1 MAANKYAIGSLIPKL
16 SYNQHHQEQD
26 TTTTTTTKIKY
37 PKHKPNEAKKAK
49 NGLLPKQPPVDLSH
63 HFSVAAKNRMGSDVK
78 KFYKYFA
85 IPGIHNLAGGLPNSS
100 YFPYDTLE
108 ATVALPTR
116 INPPASTN
124 PVTTQVEEDEIL
136 LLSTPPPTAR
146 LTIPKESNNS
156 NSATRIDLATALQYG
171 TAQGY
176 PPLLSFIRQ
185 FVRENLHPNVPYS
198 DGPEVILTCGATD
211 GFSKTIEALTNVW
224 DKDRDWARD
233 RECIL
238 CEEFV
243 YMNAI
248 QTVRPRGINVVT
260 VAMDSDGM
268 MVDGERGLKSIL
280 ENWDFSRGKRPH
292 LMYTVTIGQ
301 NPTGAVL
308 PVPRRREL
316 YALCQKYD
324 IIIIEDDP
332 YWHLQYPSAAHE
344 LEAHFRGCGSSS
356 NALNPHPTTPNYNA
370 HGKPSGYHFL
380 DSLVPS
386 YLSID
391 TDGRVVRL
399 DTFSKSI
406 APGCRLGWLTAQ
418 PKVVERILYIT
429 ETSTQQPSGFVQ
441 AMVAGLIVG
450 GGSAGSE
457 EKLGEF
463 SEEKCTGGGGRQS
476 VSWKTDGWVRWLEG
490 LRAGY
495 EWRMR
500 TMCTILEEG
509 RSIIEHSPPTD
520 TSARYS
526 DNYIDED
533 NDDDDDDDDD
543 WQLLHKTP
551 LYTFQF
557 PRGGMFVWVRMC
569 FETHPLW
576 SRGDISTKR
585 LSTALWKHLMKKPFL
600 CLVAPGGLFNPVSS
614 GSGKDAEGGGR
625 NDDESFRYFRLC
637 FAPIPE
643 GDVGASAKGFVEG
656 CRDFWARRDLDE
668 DEDEDEKGSGRGN
681 R

>member
-1 MAANKYAIGSLIPKL
+1 MIPIL
-16 SYNQHHQEQD
+16 SSHHQQQQQQQPHEED
-26 TTTTTTTKIKY
+26 TTTPDIRY
-37 PKHKPNEAKKAK
+37 PNRKPKESKTAHDGHPAK
-49 NGLLPKQPPVDLSH
+49 LPVDLSH
-63 HFSVAAKNRMGSDVK
+63 HFSVAARNRMGSDVK

-85 IPGIHNLAGGLPNSS
+85 IPGIHNLAGGLPHSS

-108 ATVALPTR
+108 ASVALPYR
-116 INPPASTN
+116 FD
-124 PVTTQVEEDEIL
+124 TTTFDPEPTHAEKDGI
-136 LLSTPPPTAR
+136 LLSTPPPSAR
-146 LTIPKESNNS
+146 LTVPKESHNTNPT
-156 NSATRIDLATALQYG
+156 TRIDLTTALQYG
-171 TAQGY
+171 TVQGY
-176 PPLLSFIRQ
+176 APLLSFIRQ
-185 FVRENLHPNVPYS
+185 FVRENLHPNVPYA

-211 GFSKTIEALTNVW
+211 GFSKTVEALTNIW
-224 DKDRDWARD
+224 NEDRDWIRD

-248 QTVRPRGINVVT
+248 QTVRPRGVNVVP

-268 MVDGERGLKSIL
+268 MVGRKRGLAYIL

-316 YALCQKYD
+316 YAICQKYD
-324 IIIIEDDP
+324 IIIVEDDP
-332 YWHLQYPSAAHE
+332 YWHLQYPSAARE
-344 LEAHFRGCGSSS
+344 LEAHFRGGSDG
-356 NALNPHPTTPNYNA
+356 NPHPHPNHPSAQPNYNA
-370 HGKPSGYHFL
+370 HGKLSGYPFL

-418 PKVVERILYIT
+418 PKIVERVQYIT

-441 AMVAGLIVG
+441 AMVAGLIMG
-450 GGSAGSE
+450 GGDGRDDD
-457 EKLGEF
+457 EF
-463 SEEKCTGGGGRQS
+463 SEDDCGIVSGGRS
-476 VSWKTDGWVRWLEG
+476 VAWKADGWVRWLEG
-490 LRAGY
+490 LRVGY

-509 RSIIEHSPPTD
+509 RSIIGHSAT
-520 TSARYS
+520 TTLSNHSNGY
-526 DNYIDED
+526 YG
-533 NDDDDDDDDD
+533 DDDGD

-551 LYTFQF
+551 VYTFQF

-576 SRGDISTKR
+576 SRKDISTKR
-585 LSTALWKHLMKKPFL
+585 LSTALWKHLTKKPYL
-600 CLVAPGGLFNPVSS
+600 CLAAPGPMFDPVGSS
-614 GSGKDAEGGGR
+614 G
-625 NDDESFRYFRLC
+625 DDDSFRYFRLC
-637 FAPIPE
+637 FAPMPE
-643 GDVGASAKGFVEG
+643 EDVAASAKSFVEG
-656 CRDFWARRDLDE
+656 CRDFWLRRDLKHDE
-668 DEDEDEKGSGRGN
+668 DEDD
-681 R
+681 

>member
-1 MAANKYAIGSLIPKL
+1 MAANQYAIGSFIPKL
-16 SYNQHHQEQD
+16 AYNQHRQEQD
-26 TTTTTTTKIKY
+26 DITTKLKY
-37 PKHKPNEAKKAK
+37 SNRKPKEAKKAK
-49 NGLLPKQPPVDLSH
+49 NELPSKKPPVDLSH

-85 IPGIHNLAGGLPNSS
+85 IPGIHNLAGGLPHSS

-116 INPPASTN
+116 INPPAPTN
-124 PVTTQVEEDEIL
+124 PIATQVEEDEIL
-136 LLSTPPPTAR
+136 LLSTPSPTTR
-146 LTIPKESNNS
+146 LTIPKESNNP
-156 NSATRIDLATALQYG
+156 NPATRIDLTTALQYG

-176 PPLLSFIRQ
+176 PPLLSFIRR
-185 FVRENLHPNVPYS
+185 FARENLHPNVPYAN
-198 DGPEVILTCGATD
+198 GPEVILTCGATD

-224 DKDRDWARD
+224 DKDRDWIRD
-233 RECIL
+233 RESIL

-268 MVDGERGLKSIL
+268 MVGGERGLKAIL

-344 LEAHFRGCGSSS
+344 LEAHFRPGSSS
-356 NALNPHPTTPNYNA
+356 SSTLNPHPTTPNYNA
-370 HGKPSGYHFL
+370 HGKPSGYPFL

-418 PKVVERILYIT
+418 PKIVERIIYIT

-441 AMVAGLIVG
+441 AMVAGLIMGVG
-450 GGSAGSE
+450 GDDGSAGKE
-457 EKLGEF
+457 EKLGGS
-463 SEEKCTGGGGRQS
+463 SEEKGTGGGGGQS
-476 VSWKTDGWVRWLEG
+476 ISWKTEGWVRWLEG

-509 RSIIEHSPPTD
+509 RSIIGHSSPTD
-520 TSARYS
+520 PSARYS
-526 DNYIDED
+526 NNYPDED
-533 NDDDDDDDDD
+533 NDDNDDD

-551 LYTFQF
+551 VYTFQF

-576 SRGDISTKR
+576 SRGDISPER
-585 LSTALWKHLMKKPFL
+585 LSAALWKHLTKKPFL
-600 CLVAPGGLFNPVSS
+600 CLVAPGAMFNPVGS
-614 GSGKDAEGGGR
+614 GSGQDAEGDGPK
-625 NDDESFRYFRLC
+625 NVDESFRYFRLC
-637 FAPIPE
+637 FAPMPE
-643 GDVGASAKGFVEG
+643 GDVAASAKGFVEG

-668 DEDEDEKGSGRGN
+668 DEDEDEDD
-681 R
+681 